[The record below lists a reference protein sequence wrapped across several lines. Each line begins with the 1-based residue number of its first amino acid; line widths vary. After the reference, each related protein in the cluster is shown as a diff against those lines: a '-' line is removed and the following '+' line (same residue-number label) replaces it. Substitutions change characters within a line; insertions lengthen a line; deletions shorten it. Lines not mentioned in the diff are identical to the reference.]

1 MAVTSIWS
9 IKGWIGKVINY
20 AENPDKTKENN
31 EGRIS
36 ENQSRSIQGLNDVI
50 TYAVNAE
57 KIRRRQSESMEM
69 ELVGE
74 AEELMEQY
82 VSGVNCAPTTARE
95 EMIAVKKRFGKE
107 DGIVAFHGYQSFAPG
122 ECNPAMAH
130 EIGKKLAEELWGS
143 QYQVLIATHLD
154 KANHLHNH
162 FVVNSVSFLD
172 GKRYHRTNQD
182 YRDMRMVSDRLCKEY
197 QLSVVGQPEQGKGK
211 HYAEWQAEQQGK
223 PSYHSMV
230 KADVDEAIRK
240 ARTEKQFFFY
250 LREKGYLFKFGK
262 DITIRPE
269 GRERGLKLKR
279 NFGENYSLE
288 AIRVRILEE
297 NELPAEKKFPVQ
309 RHYRIRVSGNF
320 KQTRKIGGLRGLY
333 LHYCYLLGI
342 LPKNRPSMSAKQIHV
357 LFREDLLK
365 LNTISKETK
374 LLCHYHI
381 DTAEQLFSLKESLQK
396 KTEQCVEERKHLRY
410 KIRADRPEEEI
421 QEMKEQIK
429 VLTEKIGTLRKKVA
443 LCDGIAARS
452 KVIEEKFKMVREEK
466 EKKKTKGRVRLETLV
481 KSGRPR
487 TVFSVK
493 ESDLKQFVQEAKR
506 YGVLYCA
513 VRNPKGSSDGLV
525 DVIVKEEDAPRI
537 NRIVDRFQF
546 ASVTEAAK
554 IKTEIERTRA
564 EKAKAGKSEKQEK
577 KPEKVQVQQEKQGQA
592 EPEKDYPQKSKED
605 QLMDELFGEPVKKEG
620 KEQNPSLAKTTKS
633 RLSEPTSKRQEKT
646 AEGTSKLFTPEKPEK
661 PSVRKELR
669 EIQNAR
675 KKEAERREN
684 RNDPVRNQGN
694 KDRNQIRHQQPQQK
708 RKPRKG
714 KER

>member
-20 AENPDKTKENN
+20 AENPDKTKENK
-31 EGRIS
+31 EGQIA
-36 ENQSRSIQGLNDVI
+36 ENQSQSTQGLEDVI
-50 TYAVNAE
+50 TYAVNA
-57 KIRRRQSESMEM
+57 KKTRLTHSESMET

-74 AEELMEQY
+74 LEELMEQY

-107 DGIVAFHGYQSFAPG
+107 GGIVAFHGYQSFAPG
-122 ECNPAMAH
+122 ECTPAMAH

-162 FVVNSVSFLD
+162 FVVNSVSLLD

-197 QLSVVGQPEQGKGK
+197 QLSVVQQPEQGKGK
-211 HYAEWQAEQQGK
+211 HYAQWQAEQEGK

-250 LREKGYLFKFGK
+250 LQEKGYSFKFGK

-297 NELPAEKKFPVQ
+297 NELPAEKKLPV
-309 RHYRIRVSGNF
+309 RKTYRIRVSGNF
-320 KQTRKIGGLRGLY
+320 NQTRKIGGLRRLY

-342 LPKNRPSMSAKQIHV
+342 LPKNRPSISAKQIHV

-396 KTEQCVEERKHLRY
+396 QMEQCVEERKHLRY

-421 QEMKEQIK
+421 QELKEQIK
-429 VLTEKIGTLRKKVA
+429 GLTEEIGTLRREVV

-466 EKKKTKGRVRLETLV
+466 EKK
-481 KSGRPR
+481 
-487 TVFSVK
+487 
-493 ESDLKQFVQEAKR
+493 
-506 YGVLYCA
+506 
-513 VRNPKGSSDGLV
+513 
-525 DVIVKEEDAPRI
+525 EEQSHEHIR
-537 NRIVDRFQF
+537 R
-546 ASVTEAAK
+546 
-554 IKTEIERTRA
+554 
-564 EKAKAGKSEKQEK
+564 
-577 KPEKVQVQQEKQGQA
+577 
-592 EPEKDYPQKSKED
+592 
-605 QLMDELFGEPVKKEG
+605 
-620 KEQNPSLAKTTKS
+620 S
-633 RLSEPTSKRQEKT
+633 R
-646 AEGTSKLFTPEKPEK
+646 
-661 PSVRKELR
+661 
-669 EIQNAR
+669 
-675 KKEAERREN
+675 
-684 RNDPVRNQGN
+684 
-694 KDRNQIRHQQPQQK
+694 
-708 RKPRKG
+708 
-714 KER
+714 

>member
-36 ENQSRSIQGLNDVI
+36 ENQSRSTQGLNDVI

-57 KIRRRQSESMEM
+57 KIRRRQFESMEM

-122 ECNPAMAH
+122 ECSPAMAH
-130 EIGKKLAEELWGS
+130 EIGKKMAEELWGS

-197 QLSVVGQPEQGKGK
+197 QLSVVRQPEQGKGK
-211 HYAEWQAEQQGK
+211 HYAEWQAEQDGK

-250 LREKGYLFKFGK
+250 LREKGYSFKFGK

-288 AIRVRILEE
+288 TIRVRILEE
-297 NELPAEKKFPVQ
+297 NELPVEKKLPVQ

-342 LPKNRPSMSAKQIHV
+342 LPKNRPSISAKQVHV
-357 LFREDLLK
+357 LFRADLLK

-381 DTAEQLFSLKESLQK
+381 DTAEQLFSLKERLQK
-396 KTEQCVEERKHLRY
+396 QMEQCVEERKHLRY

-429 VLTEKIGTLRKKVA
+429 GLTEEIGTLRKEAA

-466 EKKKTKGRVRLETLV
+466 EKK
-481 KSGRPR
+481 
-487 TVFSVK
+487 
-493 ESDLKQFVQEAKR
+493 
-506 YGVLYCA
+506 
-513 VRNPKGSSDGLV
+513 
-525 DVIVKEEDAPRI
+525 EEQSHEHIR
-537 NRIVDRFQF
+537 R
-546 ASVTEAAK
+546 
-554 IKTEIERTRA
+554 
-564 EKAKAGKSEKQEK
+564 
-577 KPEKVQVQQEKQGQA
+577 
-592 EPEKDYPQKSKED
+592 
-605 QLMDELFGEPVKKEG
+605 
-620 KEQNPSLAKTTKS
+620 S
-633 RLSEPTSKRQEKT
+633 R
-646 AEGTSKLFTPEKPEK
+646 
-661 PSVRKELR
+661 
-669 EIQNAR
+669 
-675 KKEAERREN
+675 
-684 RNDPVRNQGN
+684 
-694 KDRNQIRHQQPQQK
+694 
-708 RKPRKG
+708 
-714 KER
+714 

>member
-9 IKGWIGKVINY
+9 IKGWIGKVIKY

-31 EGRIS
+31 EGQIS
-36 ENQSRSIQGLNDVI
+36 ENQSQSTQGLEDVI
-50 TYAVNAE
+50 TYAVNTE
-57 KIRRRQSESMEM
+57 KTRRGQSESMERK
-69 ELVGE
+69 LVGE
-74 AEELMEQY
+74 SEELMEQY

-122 ECNPAMAH
+122 ECNPEMAH

-182 YRDMRMVSDRLCKEY
+182 YRDMRKVSDRLCKEY
-197 QLSVVGQPEQGKGK
+197 QLSVVRQPEQGKGK
-211 HYAEWQAEQQGK
+211 HYAEWQAEQEGK

-250 LREKGYLFKFGK
+250 LREKGYSFKFGK

-342 LPKNRPSMSAKQIHV
+342 LPKNRPPISAKQVHV

-381 DTAEQLFSLKESLQK
+381 DTAEQLFSLKDRLQK
-396 KTEQCVEERKHLRY
+396 QMEQCVEERKHLRY

-421 QEMKEQIK
+421 QELKEQIK
-429 VLTEKIGTLRKKVA
+429 GLTEEIGTLRREVVV
-443 LCDGIAARS
+443 CDGIAARS
-452 KVIEEKFKMVREEK
+452 KVIEKKFKIVREEK
-466 EKKKTKGRVRLETLV
+466 EKK
-481 KSGRPR
+481 
-487 TVFSVK
+487 
-493 ESDLKQFVQEAKR
+493 
-506 YGVLYCA
+506 
-513 VRNPKGSSDGLV
+513 
-525 DVIVKEEDAPRI
+525 EEQSHEHIR
-537 NRIVDRFQF
+537 R
-546 ASVTEAAK
+546 
-554 IKTEIERTRA
+554 
-564 EKAKAGKSEKQEK
+564 
-577 KPEKVQVQQEKQGQA
+577 
-592 EPEKDYPQKSKED
+592 
-605 QLMDELFGEPVKKEG
+605 
-620 KEQNPSLAKTTKS
+620 S
-633 RLSEPTSKRQEKT
+633 R
-646 AEGTSKLFTPEKPEK
+646 
-661 PSVRKELR
+661 
-669 EIQNAR
+669 
-675 KKEAERREN
+675 
-684 RNDPVRNQGN
+684 
-694 KDRNQIRHQQPQQK
+694 
-708 RKPRKG
+708 
-714 KER
+714 

>member
-9 IKGWIGKVINY
+9 IKGWIGKVIKY

-31 EGRIS
+31 EGQIS
-36 ENQSRSIQGLNDVI
+36 ENQSQSTQGLEDVI
-50 TYAVNAE
+50 TYAVNTE
-57 KIRRRQSESMEM
+57 KTRRGQSESMERK
-69 ELVGE
+69 LVGE
-74 AEELMEQY
+74 SEELMEQY

-122 ECNPAMAH
+122 ECNPEMAH

-197 QLSVVGQPEQGKGK
+197 QLSVVQQPEQGKGK

-250 LREKGYLFKFGK
+250 LREKGYSFKFGK

-297 NELPAEKKFPVQ
+297 NELPAEKKLSVQ
-309 RHYRIRVSGNF
+309 RHYQIRVSGNF

-342 LPKNRPSMSAKQIHV
+342 LPKNHLSMSNKQVHV

-365 LNTISKETK
+365 LKTISKEAK

-381 DTAEQLFSLKESLQK
+381 DTAEQLFSLKERLQK
-396 KTEQCVEERKHLRY
+396 QMEQCVEERKHLRY

-429 VLTEKIGTLRKKVA
+429 GLTEEIETLRKEVL

-452 KVIEEKFKMVREEK
+452 KVIEEKFKTVREEK
-466 EKKKTKGRVRLETLV
+466 EKK
-481 KSGRPR
+481 
-487 TVFSVK
+487 
-493 ESDLKQFVQEAKR
+493 
-506 YGVLYCA
+506 
-513 VRNPKGSSDGLV
+513 
-525 DVIVKEEDAPRI
+525 EEQSHEHIR
-537 NRIVDRFQF
+537 R
-546 ASVTEAAK
+546 
-554 IKTEIERTRA
+554 
-564 EKAKAGKSEKQEK
+564 
-577 KPEKVQVQQEKQGQA
+577 
-592 EPEKDYPQKSKED
+592 
-605 QLMDELFGEPVKKEG
+605 
-620 KEQNPSLAKTTKS
+620 S
-633 RLSEPTSKRQEKT
+633 R
-646 AEGTSKLFTPEKPEK
+646 
-661 PSVRKELR
+661 
-669 EIQNAR
+669 
-675 KKEAERREN
+675 
-684 RNDPVRNQGN
+684 
-694 KDRNQIRHQQPQQK
+694 
-708 RKPRKG
+708 
-714 KER
+714 

>member
-31 EGRIS
+31 ERQIA
-36 ENQSRSIQGLNDVI
+36 ENQLQSTQGLKDVI

-57 KIRRRQSESMEM
+57 KTRLRQSESIEM

-74 AEELMEQY
+74 SEELMEQY

-107 DGIVAFHGYQSFAPG
+107 GGIVAFHGYQSIAPG
-122 ECNPAMAH
+122 ECTPVMAH
-130 EIGKKLAEELWGS
+130 EIGKKLAEELWGG

-182 YRDMRMVSDRLCKEY
+182 YRDMRKVSDRLCKEY
-197 QLSVVGQPEQGKGK
+197 QLSVVQQPEQGKGK
-211 HYAEWQAEQQGK
+211 HYAQWQAEEEGK

-250 LREKGYLFKFGK
+250 LREKGYSFKFGK

-297 NELPAEKKFPVQ
+297 NELLAEKKLPILG
-309 RHYRIRVSGNF
+309 HYQIRISGNYY
-320 KQTRKIGGLRGLY
+320 QPRKIGGLRGLY

-342 LPKNRPSMSAKQIHV
+342 LPKNRPSISSKQVHV

-365 LNTISKETK
+365 LKTISKEAK

-381 DTAEQLFSLKESLQK
+381 DTAEQLFSLKERLQK
-396 KTEQCVEERKHLRY
+396 QMEQCVEERKHLRY

-429 VLTEKIGTLRKKVA
+429 GLTEEIGTLRREVV

-466 EKKKTKGRVRLETLV
+466 EKK
-481 KSGRPR
+481 
-487 TVFSVK
+487 
-493 ESDLKQFVQEAKR
+493 
-506 YGVLYCA
+506 
-513 VRNPKGSSDGLV
+513 
-525 DVIVKEEDAPRI
+525 EEQSHEHIR
-537 NRIVDRFQF
+537 R
-546 ASVTEAAK
+546 
-554 IKTEIERTRA
+554 
-564 EKAKAGKSEKQEK
+564 
-577 KPEKVQVQQEKQGQA
+577 
-592 EPEKDYPQKSKED
+592 
-605 QLMDELFGEPVKKEG
+605 
-620 KEQNPSLAKTTKS
+620 S
-633 RLSEPTSKRQEKT
+633 R
-646 AEGTSKLFTPEKPEK
+646 
-661 PSVRKELR
+661 
-669 EIQNAR
+669 
-675 KKEAERREN
+675 
-684 RNDPVRNQGN
+684 
-694 KDRNQIRHQQPQQK
+694 
-708 RKPRKG
+708 
-714 KER
+714 

>member
-9 IKGWIGKVINY
+9 IKGWIGKVIKY

-31 EGRIS
+31 EGQIS
-36 ENQSRSIQGLNDVI
+36 ENQSQSTQGLEDVI
-50 TYAVNAE
+50 TYAVNTE
-57 KIRRRQSESMEM
+57 KTRRGQSESMER

-74 AEELMEQY
+74 SEELMEQY

-122 ECNPAMAH
+122 ECNPEMAH

-197 QLSVVGQPEQGKGK
+197 QLSVVQQPEQGKGK

-250 LREKGYLFKFGK
+250 LREKGYSFKFGK
-262 DITIRPE
+262 DITIRPK

-288 AIRVRILEE
+288 AIRVRTLEE

-381 DTAEQLFSLKESLQK
+381 DTAEQLFSLKDRLQK
-396 KTEQCVEERKHLRY
+396 QMEQCVEERKHLRY
-410 KIRADRPEEEI
+410 KIRANRPEEEI
-421 QEMKEQIK
+421 QELKEQLK
-429 VLTEKIGTLRKKVA
+429 GLTEEIGTLRREVVV
-443 LCDGIAARS
+443 CDGIAARS

-466 EKKKTKGRVRLETLV
+466 EKK
-481 KSGRPR
+481 
-487 TVFSVK
+487 
-493 ESDLKQFVQEAKR
+493 
-506 YGVLYCA
+506 
-513 VRNPKGSSDGLV
+513 
-525 DVIVKEEDAPRI
+525 EEQSHEHIR
-537 NRIVDRFQF
+537 R
-546 ASVTEAAK
+546 
-554 IKTEIERTRA
+554 
-564 EKAKAGKSEKQEK
+564 
-577 KPEKVQVQQEKQGQA
+577 
-592 EPEKDYPQKSKED
+592 
-605 QLMDELFGEPVKKEG
+605 
-620 KEQNPSLAKTTKS
+620 S
-633 RLSEPTSKRQEKT
+633 R
-646 AEGTSKLFTPEKPEK
+646 
-661 PSVRKELR
+661 
-669 EIQNAR
+669 
-675 KKEAERREN
+675 
-684 RNDPVRNQGN
+684 
-694 KDRNQIRHQQPQQK
+694 
-708 RKPRKG
+708 
-714 KER
+714 

>member
-9 IKGWIGKVINY
+9 IKGWIGKVIKY

-31 EGRIS
+31 EGQIS
-36 ENQSRSIQGLNDVI
+36 ENQSQSTQGLEDVI
-50 TYAVNAE
+50 TYAVNTE
-57 KIRRRQSESMEM
+57 KTRRGQSESMER

-74 AEELMEQY
+74 SEELMEQY

-197 QLSVVGQPEQGKGK
+197 QLSVVQQPEQ
-211 HYAEWQAEQQGK
+211 EGK

-250 LREKGYLFKFGK
+250 LREKGYSFKFGK

-297 NELPAEKKFPVQ
+297 NELLAEKKLPILG
-309 RHYRIRVSGNF
+309 HYRIRISGNSY
-320 KQTRKIGGLRGLY
+320 QPRKIGGLRGLY

-342 LPKNRPSMSAKQIHV
+342 LPKIHPSISSKQVHV

-365 LNTISKETK
+365 LNTISKEAK

-381 DTAEQLFSLKESLQK
+381 DTAEKLFSLKERLQK
-396 KTEQCVEERKHLRY
+396 KMEQCVEERKHLRY

-421 QEMKEQIK
+421 QDLKEQIK
-429 VLTEKIGTLRKKVA
+429 GLTEEIGTLRKEVV

-466 EKKKTKGRVRLETLV
+466 EKK
-481 KSGRPR
+481 
-487 TVFSVK
+487 
-493 ESDLKQFVQEAKR
+493 
-506 YGVLYCA
+506 
-513 VRNPKGSSDGLV
+513 
-525 DVIVKEEDAPRI
+525 EEQSHEHIR
-537 NRIVDRFQF
+537 R
-546 ASVTEAAK
+546 
-554 IKTEIERTRA
+554 
-564 EKAKAGKSEKQEK
+564 
-577 KPEKVQVQQEKQGQA
+577 
-592 EPEKDYPQKSKED
+592 
-605 QLMDELFGEPVKKEG
+605 
-620 KEQNPSLAKTTKS
+620 S
-633 RLSEPTSKRQEKT
+633 R
-646 AEGTSKLFTPEKPEK
+646 
-661 PSVRKELR
+661 
-669 EIQNAR
+669 
-675 KKEAERREN
+675 
-684 RNDPVRNQGN
+684 
-694 KDRNQIRHQQPQQK
+694 
-708 RKPRKG
+708 
-714 KER
+714 

>member
-36 ENQSRSIQGLNDVI
+36 ENQSRSTQGLNDVI

-57 KIRRRQSESMEM
+57 KIRRRQFESMEM

-154 KANHLHNH
+154 KVNHLHNH
-162 FVVNSVSFLD
+162 FVVNSVSFID

-197 QLSVVGQPEQGKGK
+197 QLSVVRQPEQGKGK
-211 HYAEWQAEQQGK
+211 HYAEWQAEQDGK

-250 LREKGYLFKFGK
+250 LREKGYSFKFGK
-262 DITIRPE
+262 DITIRPK

-309 RHYRIRVSGNF
+309 RHYWIRVSGNF

-429 VLTEKIGTLRKKVA
+429 VLTEKIGTLRKEAV

-466 EKKKTKGRVRLETLV
+466 EKK
-481 KSGRPR
+481 
-487 TVFSVK
+487 
-493 ESDLKQFVQEAKR
+493 
-506 YGVLYCA
+506 
-513 VRNPKGSSDGLV
+513 
-525 DVIVKEEDAPRI
+525 EEQSHEHIR
-537 NRIVDRFQF
+537 R
-546 ASVTEAAK
+546 
-554 IKTEIERTRA
+554 
-564 EKAKAGKSEKQEK
+564 
-577 KPEKVQVQQEKQGQA
+577 
-592 EPEKDYPQKSKED
+592 
-605 QLMDELFGEPVKKEG
+605 
-620 KEQNPSLAKTTKS
+620 S
-633 RLSEPTSKRQEKT
+633 R
-646 AEGTSKLFTPEKPEK
+646 
-661 PSVRKELR
+661 
-669 EIQNAR
+669 
-675 KKEAERREN
+675 
-684 RNDPVRNQGN
+684 
-694 KDRNQIRHQQPQQK
+694 
-708 RKPRKG
+708 
-714 KER
+714 